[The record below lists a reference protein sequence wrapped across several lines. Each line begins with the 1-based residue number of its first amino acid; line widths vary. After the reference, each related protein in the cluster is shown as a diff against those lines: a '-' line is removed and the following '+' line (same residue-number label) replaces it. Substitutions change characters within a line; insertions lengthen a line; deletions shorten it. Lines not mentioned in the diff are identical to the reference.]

1 MIRMIRMIL
10 RMILQ
15 LRLRPAE
22 SKRFQRLSEWVEFL
36 PYYNSM
42 VKWWGVGTM
51 CKFYPALP
59 STF

>member
-1 MIRMIRMIL
+1 MIRMIL

-22 SKRFQRLSEWVEFL
+22 SKRFQRLSEWVEFY
-36 PYYNSM
+36 PM
-42 VKWWGVGTM
+42 VKWWGVGRM
-51 CKFYPALP
+51 GKFYPARP